1 MKKKNRDQIL
11 AGNVGKCV
19 LKCDIKAFVKTLA
32 TESSS
37 PSDGIMSDF
46 YFHHCAFLI
55 FKNGQWIYTAF
66 MNRKKNTNLRKLKR
80 EDTREFNLRLTRSCT
95 MSKQIKLCLEKVL
108 ERKKHQQTFS
118 QWMALSYVCF
128 FLIQVFN
135 NEHAVLSLGKNVN

>member
-1 MKKKNRDQIL
+1 
-11 AGNVGKCV
+11 
-19 LKCDIKAFVKTLA
+19 
-32 TESSS
+32 
-37 PSDGIMSDF
+37 
-46 YFHHCAFLI
+46 
-55 FKNGQWIYTAF
+55 